1 MSLCPGVRAPST
13 AGEGVLQSAVHW
25 QTRGEAVGQLAQS
38 PTRAIAPRRVNAGP
52 ASQVLCQTPE
62 AYATVIKVSV
72 CLVHAPSSFVFL
84 SDFTPFRPCTL
95 TVSAPCSQGSGHT
108 GFTSHTHIGA
118 FTLHHTITFPWSHF
132 QCIPTNPVTSSS
144 ANASECCLSPM
155 QTLLLPSAEE
165 LPLERQRDC
174 FPGGSN

>member
-1 MSLCPGVRAPST
+1 MSRCAGSFNCWRRST
-13 AGEGVLQSAVHW
+13 
-25 QTRGEAVGQLAQS
+25 
-38 PTRAIAPRRVNAGP
+38 
-52 ASQVLCQTPE
+52 
-62 AYATVIKVSV
+62 SV
-72 CLVHAPSSFVFL
+72 CSTLANTGRGCGSTCAIPYTSNCPKACQCWTCESSSLLNPRGLCNHYQSECMPRPCSFVFL
-84 SDFTPFRPCTL
+84 SDFTPLRPCTL